1 MARVVLIP
9 LLYGVP
15 PFCSKASAGAAV
27 AAAAA
32 TACFVLRT
40 LFTVGRLSIASFECA
55 QSPAIKSRM
64 TEPARGR
71 GECGGTA
78 LKSE

>member
-15 PFCSKASAGAAV
+15 PFCCKASAGAA
-27 AAAAA
+27 AAAAS
-32 TACFVLRT
+32 ACFVLRT

-64 TEPARGR
+64 TEPASRG
-71 GECGGTA
+71 GIA

>member
-15 PFCSKASAGAAV
+15 PFCCKASAG